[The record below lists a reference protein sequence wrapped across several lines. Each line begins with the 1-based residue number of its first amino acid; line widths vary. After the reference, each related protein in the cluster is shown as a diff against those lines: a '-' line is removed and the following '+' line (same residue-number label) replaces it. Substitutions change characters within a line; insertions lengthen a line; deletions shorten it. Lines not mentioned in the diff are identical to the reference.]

1 MAKRAI
7 LLLFLSNWVFNT
19 LAQTPYTNYVFNPA
33 IKSVEL
39 YNTSKVG
46 SFPVINLN
54 TPEQLLLAFDDL
66 RGGFHN
72 YYYTIEHCDN
82 KWNSSGLSIGFY
94 LQSYQDDRII
104 DYLYSTNTMRKYTHY
119 ELKFPNEN
127 IKPKISGNYVLKVYE
142 DGDQNKMIL
151 TRRLYVLGSRV
162 GVAADVV
169 TPNLVQLRQTGQKV
183 NVQVNYGG
191 LVVQNPNSDMR
202 LVVMQN
208 ERSET
213 AQTNIA
219 PTYVRNGQLIYNDI
233 SINNFA
239 GRNEF
244 RRFDTRTLKLNSQR
258 IGRIY
263 RDTAY
268 SVVLLTEPLRNNPDY
283 LFEFDNDGRF
293 FILNQDGND
302 ARRDADYTY
311 VYFSL
316 APGNLPS
323 QGAVHLIG
331 QFNNYRID
339 ERSKLEFDAG
349 AGRYIGK
356 QLLKQGVYDYE
367 YTWVDNAGK
376 ADDVPIEGSHFET
389 ENEYQVLVY
398 YRPPS
403 ARWDELVGYRMLSTA
418 KK

>member
-1 MAKRAI
+1 MKKII
-7 LLLFLSNWVFNT
+7 LLLLLFISVSAI
-19 LAQTPYTNYVFNPA
+19 AQTPYTNNVFNQA
-33 IKSVEL
+33 IKSVEF

-66 RGGFHN
+66 RGGYHN

-82 KWNSSGLSIGFY
+82 KWNSSNLSTGFY

-142 DGDQNKMIL
+142 DGDQNKMVL

-202 LVVMQN
+202 VVVMQN
-208 ERSET
+208 ERGET

-233 SINNFA
+233 AINNFA

-258 IGRIY
+258 IARIY

-349 AGRYIGK
+349 AGRYITK
-356 QLLKQGVYDYE
+356 QLLKQGVYDYV
-367 YTWVDNAGK
+367 YTFVDNTGK

>member
-1 MAKRAI
+1 MKNLFAVIIAYFV
-7 LLLFLSNWVFNT
+7 LLSCYS
-19 LAQTPYTNYVFNPA
+19 QPYTNNVLNPA
-33 IKSVEL
+33 IKSVEFS
-39 YNTSKVG
+39 NTSKVG

-54 TPEQLLLAFDDL
+54 SAEQLQLAFDDL
-66 RGGFHN
+66 RGGYHN

-82 KWNSSGLSIGFY
+82 KWNSSNLSTGFY

-104 DYLYSTNTMRKYTHY
+104 DYAYSTNTMRKYTHY

-142 DGDQNKMIL
+142 NGDQNKMVL
-151 TRRLYVLGSRV
+151 TRRLYVLGSKV
-162 GVAADVV
+162 SVAADVV
-169 TPNLVQLRQTGQKV
+169 TPGLVQLRQTGQKI

-202 LVVMQN
+202 VVVMQN
-208 ERSET
+208 ERGET

-219 PTYVRNGQLIYNDI
+219 PTFVRNGQLIYNDI

-244 RRFDTRTLKLNSQR
+244 RHFDTRTLKLNSDR

-268 SVVLLTEPLRNNPDY
+268 SVVLLPDPVRNSADY
-283 LFEFDNDGRF
+283 LFQFDNDGRF
-293 FILNQDGND
+293 FILNQDGSD
-302 ARRDADYTY
+302 ARRDGDYTY

-316 APGNLPS
+316 AGNNVPQ
-323 QGAVHLIG
+323 QGAIHVIG
-331 QFNNYRID
+331 KFNDYRID
-339 ERSKLEFDAG
+339 QRSKLEFDEG
-349 AGRYIGK
+349 AGRYVSK
-356 QLLKQGVYDYE
+356 QLLKQGVYDFE
-367 YTWVDNAGK
+367 YTLVDNAGK

-403 ARWDELVGYRMLSTA
+403 ARWDELVGYRMLGTA

>member
-1 MAKRAI
+1 MKKII
-7 LLLFLSNWVFNT
+7 LLLLLFISVSAI
-19 LAQTPYTNYVFNPA
+19 AQTPYTNNVFNQA
-33 IKSVEL
+33 IKSVEF

-66 RGGFHN
+66 RGGYHN

-82 KWNSSGLSIGFY
+82 KWNSSNLSTGFY

-142 DGDQNKMIL
+142 DSDQNKMVL

-208 ERSET
+208 ERGET

-233 SINNFA
+233 AINNFA

-258 IGRIY
+258 IARIY

-268 SVVLLTEPLRNNPDY
+268 SVVLLTEPVRNNPDY

-323 QGAVHLIG
+323 KGAVHLIG

-339 ERSKLEFDAG
+339 ERSKLEFDAA
-349 AGRYIGK
+349 AGRYITK
-356 QLLKQGVYDYE
+356 QLLKQGVYDYV
-367 YTWVDNAGK
+367 YTFVDNTGK

>member
-1 MAKRAI
+1 MKKII
-7 LLLFLSNWVFNT
+7 LLLLLFISVSA
-19 LAQTPYTNYVFNPA
+19 LAQTPFVNNVFNQA
-33 IKSVEL
+33 IKSVEF

-66 RGGFHN
+66 RGGYHN

-82 KWNSSGLSIGFY
+82 KWNSSNLSTGFY

-142 DGDQNKMIL
+142 DGDQNKMVL

-169 TPNLVQLRQTGQKV
+169 TPNLVQLRQIGQKV

-202 LVVMQN
+202 VVVMQN
-208 ERSET
+208 ERGET

-233 SINNFA
+233 AINNFA

-244 RRFDTRTLKLNSQR
+244 RRFDTRSLKLNSQR
-258 IGRIY
+258 IARIY

-268 SVVLLTEPLRNNPDY
+268 SVVLLTEPARNNPDY

-323 QGAVHLIG
+323 KGAVHLIG

-349 AGRYIGK
+349 AGRYITK
-356 QLLKQGVYDYE
+356 QLLKQGVYDYV
-367 YTWVDNAGK
+367 YTFVDNTGK